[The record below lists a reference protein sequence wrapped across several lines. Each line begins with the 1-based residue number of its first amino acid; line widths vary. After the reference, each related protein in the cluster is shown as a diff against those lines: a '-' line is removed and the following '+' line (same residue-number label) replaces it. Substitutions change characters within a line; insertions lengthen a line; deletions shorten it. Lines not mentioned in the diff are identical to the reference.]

1 MEKSRKIIGYRADI
15 DGLPITEE
23 TGYEFASIHEG
34 MMHACGH
41 DVHTTIGLGLLT
53 KAVSERIDDDLVFLF
68 QPAEEGPGGALP
80 MLESEELKVWKPN
93 IILGLHIAPE
103 YAVGTIATKE
113 GLLFANTSELYIDLK
128 GKVAMLPIRI
138 LQMT

>member
-1 MEKSRKIIGYRADI
+1 
-15 DGLPITEE
+15 
-23 TGYEFASIHEG
+23 

-80 MLESEELKVWKPN
+80 MLESEELKEWKPN

-128 GKVAMLPIRI
+128 GKGGHAAYPHTANDMIVARVTLLHSFNPLLVAM
-138 LQMT
+138 

>member
-1 MEKSRKIIGYRADI
+1 
-15 DGLPITEE
+15 
-23 TGYEFASIHEG
+23 
-34 MMHACGH
+34 MM
-41 DVHTTIGLGLLT
+41 TLYFYSSQQ
-53 KAVSERIDDDLVFLF
+53 KKE
-68 QPAEEGPGGALP
+68 GGALP
-80 MLESEELKVWKPN
+80 MLESEELKEWKPN

-128 GKVAMLPIRI
+128 GKVAILPIRI